1 MLPSNWWRF
10 HSFYTIHIKQPGTIF
25 HITESCLPNQFLW
38 QNNKAATVPS
48 ITQWIPNIWNTSPHR
63 VWTPLQWSKRWS
75 IDSPLLQHIQHQFTK
90 GNPLLIRWSNVRI
103 QPKAPVRIKNAT
115 LLGTLTDQMPF
126 HGNGDLVATQITW
139 LKDWVSNWPLLYGTN
154 ASCPSPHPLE
164 LANKC
169 T

>member
-1 MLPSNWWRF
+1 MLPSNRWWF
-10 HSFYTIHIKQPGTIF
+10 HSFHTIHIKQPGTIF
-25 HITESCLPNQFLW
+25 HITESCLPYQFLQ

-63 VWTPLQWSKRWS
+63 AWTPLQWSKRWS
-75 IDSPLLQHIQHQFTK
+75 IDSPLLQRIQHQFTK

-103 QPKAPVRIKNAT
+103 QPKAAVCIKNTT

-139 LKDWVSNWPLLYGTN
+139 LKDWVSNWPLLLWHQRIL
-154 ASCPSPHPLE
+154 SIPSPLGTLE
-164 LANKC
+164 
-169 T
+169 